1 MAILNSFKMKI
12 LLGAGLCLFL
22 LATALMRSSSQT
34 LEEISRSHAQSQLD
48 QVLQTEATRVQREIE
63 TTHAVLRNLQQT
75 FETAVDDSNQF
86 ELDRESAIAF
96 LRATLE
102 TLPHAR
108 SIFSVWERD
117 AFDELD
123 GLFKGKKGAGP
134 EGRFATYWTRKQ
146 EGTLKLG
153 GFTAS
158 QLASEMPYVS
168 DLRAHP
174 DKKAFLGFP
183 RLQDW
188 EGKTQFLITLAI
200 PLFRNGSFQGIV
212 GADLGLSSIQQH
224 FDREKAFSG
233 KIRLTL
239 SDSQG
244 NLIAGTGLASQRG
257 QPKGASLASTGEE
270 TSTKTLQISL
280 LPGLPGWNLQGSVP
294 NQVIFAHKTEME
306 ASQRNTAVLWTL
318 LCLGLLWGLA
328 WLISKPITQFRKALK
343 RVEEGELNLT
353 LPVKGRDEFSQ
364 LASAFNSTVESLRNM
379 LLGIK
384 DGTNS
389 LAEASADLS
398 ATSKLL
404 SSNADD
410 TTHKSS
416 SVAAAAEELSV
427 NLSQMSDSTAEA
439 AERSRAIHNATSEI
453 TQSTEEIRVN
463 ADNARDVASQ
473 AASLVSES
481 NRRIIE
487 LGRAA
492 DEIGKVIDL
501 IQEISE
507 QTNLLALNA
516 TIEAARAGEAGKGFA
531 VVANEVKEL
540 AKESSTAAESIRERI
555 EHIQSSTNLVTEGI
569 QQFDEVIG
577 QINDL
582 SRTIGQSVENQQ
594 VKTMEIVDQIGMTSQ
609 AIEAVNHSV
618 KESAEAGKEIAESI
632 TRVDQAAREFTKGA
646 KSTQTVGL
654 GLSSI
659 SEKLQSNIGKFHVDD
674 KVFDSAPIKAAHNIW
689 KARLGELIDG
699 NLALNPAEISSHR
712 DCAFGKWYFGE
723 GMEKYGSHPVFV
735 EINEWHEKVHET
747 ARAIAQKME
756 DLDKS
761 GAIQLYSGFLELTR
775 NLFRL
780 LDELEEFANNEAANT

>member
-1 MAILNSFKMKI
+1 MAAIKSFKIKI

-22 LATALMRSSSQT
+22 LAMALIRNSSQA
-34 LEEISRSHAQSQLD
+34 LEKNAKTQAESQLA
-48 QVLQTEATRVQREIE
+48 QVLLTEAAGIARELESVQAI
-63 TTHAVLRNLQQT
+63 LKNLQKT
-75 FETAVDDSNQF
+75 LDTAIDTSNNF
-86 ELDRESAIAF
+86 ELDRESAISL
-96 LRATLE
+96 LRASLE
-102 TLPHAR
+102 TLPHAT
-108 SIFSVWERD
+108 SLFTIWETD

-123 GLFKGKKGAGP
+123 GMFKGRPGAGP
-134 EGRFATYWTRKQ
+134 EGRFATYWMRKKD
-146 EGTLKLG
+146 GSLKIG
-153 GFTAS
+153 GFPSLEDPSKIPYFA
-158 QLASEMPYVS
+158 QLKAG
-168 DLRAHP
+168 
-174 DKKAFLGFP
+174 KKAFFGYP
-183 RLQDW
+183 RIEKREGESRFLVTLSYPILR
-188 EGKTQFLITLAI
+188 EGKLIGT
-200 PLFRNGSFQGIV
+200 V
-212 GADLGLSSIQQH
+212 GADLGFESIQKHLDNQ
-224 FDREKAFSG
+224 KAFRG
-233 KIRLTL
+233 NIQLTL
-239 SDSQG
+239 NDTKG
-244 NLIAGTGLASQRG
+244 NLIAGTGLASKRG
-257 QPKGASLASTGEE
+257 EKYG
-270 TSTKTLQISL
+270 
-280 LPGLPGWNLQGSVP
+280 QGSPRSASSFQEKRLDLSLGKNLPHWKLHARVP
-294 NQVIFAHKTEME
+294 NEVIFASLKALGAKQTK
-306 ASQRNTAVLWTL
+306 TAVFWTA
-318 LCLGLLWGLA
+318 LCLILLWSLA
-328 WLISKPITQFRKALK
+328 WFISRPITQFRKALQ

-353 LPVKGRDEFSQ
+353 LPARGRDEFSE
-364 LASAFNSTVESLRNM
+364 LAMAFNSTVGSLRGM

-384 DGTNS
+384 EGTNS

-427 NLSQMSDSTAEA
+427 NLSQMANATAEA
-439 AERSRAIHNATSEI
+439 TDRSRAIHNATSEI

-463 ADNARDVASQ
+463 ADNASEVASH

-481 NRRIIE
+481 NKRIIE

-555 EHIQSSTNLVTEGI
+555 EHIQSSTNQVTEGI
-569 QQFDEVIG
+569 QQFDEVIA

-582 SRTIGQSVENQQ
+582 SQTIGQSVENQQ
-594 VKTMEIVDQIGMTSQ
+594 TKTMEIVDQIAMTSQ
-609 AIEAVNHSV
+609 AIEAVDHSV

-674 KVFDSAPIKAAHNIW
+674 KIFDSAPIKAAHNIW
-689 KARLGELIDG
+689 KARLGELIEG

-712 DCAFGKWYFGE
+712 DCAFGKWYFGTGSQE
-723 GMEKYGSHPVFV
+723 YGSLPVFQ

-747 ARAIAQKME
+747 ARAIAQKMK
-756 DLDKS
+756 DLDKA
-761 GAIQLYSGFLELTR
+761 GAIQLYSGFLDLTR

-780 LDELEEFANNEAANT
+780 LDELEEYANREPAKN